1 MKNKDLLTFLC
12 LSFAIGWFFMT
23 LVVVYGIHSKAQLW
37 LLPAM
42 WAPLAAAVLTGRHT
56 RAELWLKVKKAALR
70 FWPVA
75 AVAGWSFFGAQ
86 QLLLTMLNLGHWNA
100 DFFGLSKDG
109 SGIDSIRHI
118 HAVLGAGQQGF
129 VYFALNIMLS
139 LVISSLVIMIVG
151 AIGEEGGWR
160 GVLQP
165 EMQRRFG
172 PIKGTLFVGLIWGFW
187 HLPINLGG
195 LNDEQHPVFGAL
207 VIFPIAAISMSFV
220 LAWLINRTASVW
232 PGALAH
238 GANNALSG
246 CMIIL
251 PNGWLVDQW
260 TATVVAALIGALFA
274 WLLARDTRNDAGKP
288 VTNVTTPIHA
298 SKTPLTRL

>member
-1 MKNKDLLTFLC
+1 MKNKDLLTFLG

-23 LVVVYGIHSKAQLW
+23 LAVIYGSKGQIW

-42 WAPLAAAVLTGRHT
+42 WAPLTAALLAGRQT
-56 RAELWLKVKKAALR
+56 RAELWPRIKKAALR

-75 AVAGWSFFGAQ
+75 AVAGWSFYCGQ
-86 QLLLTMLNLGHWNA
+86 QLLIATLHLGHWNS
-100 DFFGLSKDG
+100 DLFSLGENGG
-109 SGIDSIRHI
+109 SIDSIHHL

-129 VYFALNIMLS
+129 AYFAVNLVLS
-139 LVISSLVIMIVG
+139 LILSSVVIMIVG

-172 PIKGTLFVGLIWGFW
+172 TIKGTLLVGLIWGFW
-187 HLPINLGG
+187 HLPINLAG
-195 LNDEQHPVFGAL
+195 LNDAQHPVVGAL
-207 VIFPIAAISMSFV
+207 VIFPLEAISMSFV

-232 PGALAH
+232 PGSLAH

-251 PNGWLVDQW
+251 PNGWFVDQW
-260 TATVVAALIGALFA
+260 TAMIVAIAIGALFA
-274 WLLARDTRNDAGKP
+274 WLLVRDTRNRGVVGADTIK
-288 VTNVTTPIHA
+288 V
-298 SKTPLTRL
+298 S

>member
-1 MKNKDLLTFLC
+1 MKNKDLLTFLG
-12 LSFAIGWFFMT
+12 LSFVIGWFFMT
-23 LVVVYGIHSKAQLW
+23 LVVVYGLHSKAQLW

-42 WAPLAAAVLTGRHT
+42 WAPLAAALLAGRQT
-56 RAELWLKVKKAALR
+56 RAELWLRVKKAAVR

-75 AVAGWSFFGAQ
+75 AVAGWSFFGGQ
-86 QLLLTMLNLGHWNA
+86 QLLLTTLKLGHWNS
-100 DFFGLSKDG
+100 DLFRLNTNG
-109 SGIDSIRHI
+109 SSIDSIHHL

-129 VYFALNIMLS
+129 VYFAVNLVLS
-139 LVISSLVIMIVG
+139 LALSSLVIMIVG

-172 PIKGTLFVGLIWGFW
+172 PIKGTLFVGLIWGYW
-187 HLPINLGG
+187 HLPINLAG
-195 LNDEQHPVFGAL
+195 LNDAQHPVLGAL
-207 VIFPIAAISMSFV
+207 VIFPLAAISMSFV
-220 LAWLINRTASVW
+220 LAWLMNRTTSVW

-251 PNGWLVDQW
+251 PNGWFVDQW
-260 TATVVAALIGALFA
+260 TATIVAVLIGALFA
-274 WLLARDTRNDAGKP
+274 CLLVRDTRNDAGQ
-288 VTNVTTPIHA
+288 
-298 SKTPLTRL
+298 PLAKLAGPDTAKISPSII